1 MIMSNKKKIL
11 GVLTGVAIGATIGVL
26 FAPDKGAATWKRF
39 TRKSF
44 AYDDELEKK
53 FNDLIDSITEQFENV
68 VREVNQLA
76 EERNLNTLKV

>member
-1 MIMSNKKKIL
+1 MSNKKKIL

-26 FAPDKGAATWKRF
+26 FAPDKGAATRKRF

-76 EERNLNTLKV
+76 EERNLNTSKV

>member
-1 MIMSNKKKIL
+1 MSNKKKIL

-26 FAPDKGAATWKRF
+26 FAPDKGATTRKRF

-76 EERNLNTLKV
+76 EERNLNTSKV